1 MTEQLCNS
9 TAIDPDSFFAGFGTE
24 EYAEA
29 LSLCAACPSEL
40 TCRAFARE
48 EGVPY
53 GIFGGESQAERER
66 YWEGHGGKPGDFISV
81 LHAAASPLLQQRRDF
96 ENFDFQHRATQGDAA

>member
-29 LSLCAACPSEL
+29 LSLCAACPAQQQ
-40 TCRAFARE
+40 CRDFARSD
-48 EGVPY
+48 GIPY

-66 YWEGHGGKPGDFISV
+66 YWEANGGRPGEFINV

-96 ENFDFQHRATQGDAA
+96 ENFDFQHPTGDAA